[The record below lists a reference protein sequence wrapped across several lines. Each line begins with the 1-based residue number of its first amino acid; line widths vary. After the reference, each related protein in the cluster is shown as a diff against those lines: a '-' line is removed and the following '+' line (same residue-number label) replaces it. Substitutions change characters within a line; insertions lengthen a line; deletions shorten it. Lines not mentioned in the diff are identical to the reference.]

1 MTITSWFS
9 ARAISFEQFA
19 TLLSRTIR
27 RPVER
32 PAEN

>member
-19 TLLSRTIR
+19 TLMARTIR
-27 RPVER
+27 RPVEH